1 MGANRTDIL
10 VESRA
15 VAKFGTGRNLVE
27 TNHYL
32 GDSRHDSGS
41 HVEPYRPNFVLY
53 SKSDTV
59 MKLSDK
65 SAVSGS
71 APPPQPA
78 NKNGDKARMEERT
91 SKLESL
97 AEKTLERITFLDV
110 DLAIIKSNYATKED
124 IAKMEGILLKWF
136 IGTAVAI
143 AGLAFAAAK
152 FIH

>member
-1 MGANRTDIL
+1 
-10 VESRA
+10 
-15 VAKFGTGRNLVE
+15 
-27 TNHYL
+27 
-32 GDSRHDSGS
+32 
-41 HVEPYRPNFVLY
+41 
-53 SKSDTV
+53 

-71 APPPQPA
+71 APPAQPGT
-78 NKNGDKARMEERT
+78 KNGDKARMEERT

-110 DLAIIKSNYATKED
+110 DLAVIKSNYATKED